1 MTRCLDEAT
10 LQAYFDG
17 ELAGEMM
24 ESATLHLAS
33 CSTCAAAAREI
44 EEEIN
49 LMMTALAP
57 EFEASVPTERLR
69 ERIDAAVLDLRV
81 DAASSTQRTGFG
93 AFISSLLSFGTQRTL
108 GYASLVMVLAFGAI
122 FGLVKLKTNTP
133 PQAPVA
139 ETPQVKK
146 AEEQVAVVPPN
157 AETVQVNGTEK
168 GINTDNSSS
177 NPVNSSSN
185 KATNKPNTTP
195 RFETV
200 SATNRT
206 SSTANRT
213 NPAANRTNSTP
224 ASEPVKLLPGE
235 RSYLQT
241 IARLDT
247 TIKANQKS
255 MRPSLQVEYERNLAV
270 VDRAIAATRSAAK
283 SNPND
288 PDAADFMFAAYQSK
302 VDLLNTIADA
312 RLGGGRSH

>member
-1 MTRCLDEAT
+1 MTRCLDEVT
-10 LQAYFDG
+10 LQTYFDG
-17 ELAGEMM
+17 ELSGEMM

-33 CSTCAAAAREI
+33 CSTCAAAAREM

-69 ERIDAAVLDLRV
+69 QRIDAAVLDLRV
-81 DAASSTQRTGFG
+81 EAASSSQRTGFG
-93 AFISSLLSFGTQRTL
+93 AFVSSLLSFGTQRTL
-108 GYASLVMVLAFGAI
+108 GYASLVMLLAFAAI
-122 FGLVKLKTNTP
+122 FGYVKLRTTTPQQQSPQIAVAP
-133 PQAPVA
+133 PQVTVPKNNDDKSAVPTPVVNN
-139 ETPQVKK
+139 EP
-146 AEEQVAVVPPN
+146 QVAVNNP
-157 AETVQVNGTEK
+157 TERK
-168 GINTDNSSS
+168 NNKAVAYT
-177 NPVNSSSN
+177 PV
-185 KATNKPNTTP
+185 KATNKTNT
-195 RFETV
+195 
-200 SATNRT
+200 A
-206 SSTANRT
+206 
-213 NPAANRTNSTP
+213 P

-247 TIKANQKS
+247 TINANKKS

-270 VDRAIAATRSAAK
+270 VDRAIAATRTAAK

>member
-10 LQAYFDG
+10 LQTYFDG
-17 ELAGEMM
+17 ELSGEMM

-57 EFEASVPTERLR
+57 EFEAGVPTERLR
-69 ERIDAAVLDLRV
+69 QRLDGAVLDQRIS
-81 DAASSTQRTGFG
+81 AASERAGFG
-93 AFISSLLSFGTQRTL
+93 AFISSLLSFGTRTPL
-108 GYASLVMVLAFGAI
+108 GYASLAVVLALAAI
-122 FGLVKLKTNTP
+122 FGYVKLRTTTQPTTP
-133 PQAPVA
+133 SIA
-139 ETPQVKK
+139 EKQPAKNSNK
-146 AEEQVAVVPPN
+146 QVAVAPKIEP
-157 AETVQVNGTEK
+157 VQFSGPVEGNK
-168 GINTDNSSS
+168 TD
-177 NPVNSSSN
+177 
-185 KATNKPNTTP
+185 K
-195 RFETV
+195 R
-200 SATNRT
+200 TNRNRDLA
-206 SSTANRT
+206 SRPARSTAKL
-213 NPAANRTNSTP
+213 NPANP
-224 ASEPVKLLPGE
+224 APTSEPVKLLPGE

-270 VDRAIAATRSAAK
+270 VDRAIAATRSAVK

-288 PDAADFMFAAYQSK
+288 TDAADFMFAAYQSK